1 MKKGFKRHFRI
12 YLVNNHPA
20 YIVDENGDYY
30 VFHRSSHKSK
40 ISNKATF
47 EIKMNPIVGDLRPM
61 YIAKRKQI
69 ERKGRFSKN
78 KLPIKNGININYEFI
93 DTELLNKKTPSKQI
107 YKNRSTTSG
116 SKIIKPKKKWF
127 VNRFSS

>member
-30 VFHRSSHKSK
+30 VFHRSSHKNK

-47 EIKMNPIVGDLRPM
+47 EIKKNLIVGDLRPM
-61 YIAKRKQI
+61 YIAKRRQTEK
-69 ERKGRFSKN
+69 KGDFQK
-78 KLPIKNGININYEFI
+78 INYQLRMALI
-93 DTELLNKKTPSKQI
+93 LTMNLLIQSWLNKKTPSKQI

-116 SKIIKPKKKWF
+116 SKIIKPKKK
-127 VNRFSS
+127 